1 MSQKATL
8 IEKAGFG
15 GTFAATSNSGLFNN
29 AVVGQT
35 VDDRRPSWLGRL
47 FKSRK
52 SVDPEKELLEQK
64 EDVVGK
70 KKLRKFS
77 TKRNS
82 TDMKGN
88 RLLFK

>member
-8 IEKAGFG
+8 IEKTGIG
-15 GTFAATSNSGLFNN
+15 GAFAATSGPFSN
-29 AVVGQT
+29 AVVGQA
-35 VDDRRPSWLGRL
+35 VDDRRPSCLERF
-47 FKSRK
+47 FKRRK

-64 EDVVGK
+64 EGVIGK

-77 TKRNS
+77 TKRNL

-88 RLLFK
+88 RLLD